1 LVLEDELP
9 LVEEVFFALDVEL
22 FFDAAV
28 LLAAVLAFFL
38 VVVAPFASVSAAFFL
53 GRVTEIFPIWIFVY
67 L

>member
-1 LVLEDELP
+1 MVLEEELL

-28 LLAAVLAFFL
+28 LLEAVLVFLL

-53 GRVTEIFPIWIFVY
+53 GRVTEIFPISIFVY